1 MTDEQKTKR
10 NTFLNVAYKLFN
22 TIGIFGILLTI
33 GAAKEEIKTLSFDN
47 IQDKVNT
54 KNHVNNTLS
63 ELDLYNLTEHIG
75 NPDFHMSRKVK
86 DSLYVLRVEYN
97 DLLDRIAITNYQTKE
112 QLRELTELIRAIKK
126 LLD

>member
-63 ELDLYNLTEHIG
+63 ELDLYNLKEHIG